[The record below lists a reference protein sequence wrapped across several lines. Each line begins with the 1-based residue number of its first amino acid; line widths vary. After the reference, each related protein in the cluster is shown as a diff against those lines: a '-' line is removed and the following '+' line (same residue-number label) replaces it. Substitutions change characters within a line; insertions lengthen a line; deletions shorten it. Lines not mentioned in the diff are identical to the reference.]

1 MIQVFFVLIFA
12 QTKEDGSVST
22 ESITEYPVNTE
33 LFDEFD
39 IIDENE
45 MDIEKPK
52 NDVINIKKPNRK
64 LHAGHREIK
73 FQAKR
78 KDVEMDDDF
87 VPEVIEKP
95 QFKKS
100 EGVIDAKYSI
110 ITPPNPAIIPASGYS
125 SIQFYISPPSPGFC
139 YIRFGT
145 DIVRGFCDETGLVRC
160 KAPPHL
166 PGVVIISFSF
176 DKKQWHGA
184 QEIKYAS
191 QNAQTNIFYI
201 AAAII
206 AVISFLLILI
216 WILNKKDGRKIHT
229 TSSNLESIG
238 WKSTPIQIVKKGNF
252 KRSIGKLI

>member
-22 ESITEYPVNTE
+22 ESITKYPVNTE

-52 NDVINIKKPNRK
+52 NDAIIIKKPNRK

-87 VPEVIEKP
+87 VPDVIEKP

-100 EGVIDAKYSI
+100 EGVSDAKYSI
-110 ITPPNPAIIPASGYS
+110 ITPPNPAIIPASG
-125 SIQFYISPPSPGFC
+125 
-139 YIRFGT
+139 
-145 DIVRGFCDETGLVRC
+145 
-160 KAPPHL
+160 
-166 PGVVIISFSF
+166 
-176 DKKQWHGA
+176 
-184 QEIKYAS
+184 
-191 QNAQTNIFYI
+191 
-201 AAAII
+201 
-206 AVISFLLILI
+206 
-216 WILNKKDGRKIHT
+216 
-229 TSSNLESIG
+229 
-238 WKSTPIQIVKKGNF
+238 
-252 KRSIGKLI
+252 